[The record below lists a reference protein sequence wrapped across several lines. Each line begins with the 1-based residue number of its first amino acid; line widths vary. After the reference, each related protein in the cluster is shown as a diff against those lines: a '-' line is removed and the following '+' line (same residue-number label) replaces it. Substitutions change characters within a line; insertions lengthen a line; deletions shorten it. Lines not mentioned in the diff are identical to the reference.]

1 MERKGLSALRILLI
15 ALIVYMSGELIFTMY
30 YYFSAKKE
38 YRDLTTKTL
47 ELKAQ
52 NEQIKKEIQFA
63 NTQEFIEKAAR
74 ENLMLAKNGETII
87 YFKWNEDQKNQ
98 PEKSQ
103 NENFLKKFL
112 DNLLKLF
119 QK

>member
-1 MERKGLSALRILLI
+1 VERKGLSALRILLI

-38 YRDLTTKTL
+38 YHDLTTKIS

-74 ENLMLAKNGETII
+74 ENLMLAKNGETIV
-87 YFKWNEDQKNQ
+87 YFKWDEDQKNQ
-98 PEKSQ
+98 PDKSQ